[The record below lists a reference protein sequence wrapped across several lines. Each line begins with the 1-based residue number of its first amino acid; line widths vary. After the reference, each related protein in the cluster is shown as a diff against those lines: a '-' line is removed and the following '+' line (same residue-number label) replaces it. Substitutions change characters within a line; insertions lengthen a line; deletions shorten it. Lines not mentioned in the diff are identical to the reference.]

1 MCNRYLSSTGVK
13 ENEISIGDKNRVNI
27 LRFTGAGPMVTE
39 ALAMGLPP
47 PPRFWQSILE
57 ICDVAAN
64 QDTRVWIDAEQQIF
78 QPTIDAWTT
87 DLMRRYN
94 RNGKAQVYTT
104 FQAYLKSTR
113 TRIAQHLE
121 LAKKEDWLLGIKLV
135 RGAYIASEHRH
146 LIHDT
151 KAETDDAYNSIAQ
164 DLLTQS
170 FPPSITT
177 KSHFPRVN
185 LFLAG
190 HNADSVQKAYN
201 LHRSRVLAGLPT
213 IPLEFGQ
220 LQGMADEVS
229 CGLLQLCRQETA
241 TKDSVRVAPKAFKCL
256 AWGSTGECMQFLVR
270 RAVENRGSMDRTGE
284 WAVGL
289 RRELWRRMK
298 TALRLRREIDE

>member
-1 MCNRYLSSTGVK
+1 M
-13 ENEISIGDKNRVNI
+13 
-27 LRFTGAGPMVTE
+27 ATE
-39 ALAMGLPP
+39 ALAMGQPP
-47 PPRFWQSILE
+47 PPKLWQSILE
-57 ICDVAAN
+57 ICDVAAKQN
-64 QDTRVWIDAEQQIF
+64 TRVWIDAEQQIF
-78 QPTIDAWTT
+78 QSTIDAWAI
-87 DLMRRYN
+87 DLMRCYN

-135 RGAYIASEHRH
+135 RGAYIALEHRH

-151 KAETDDAYNSIAQ
+151 KTETDDAYNSIAD
-164 DLLTQS
+164 DLLSRTFTPTITQTS
-170 FPPSITT
+170 Q
-177 KSHFPRVN
+177 FPRVQ

-190 HNADSVQKAYN
+190 HNAHSVQKAYN
-201 LHRSRVLAGLPT
+201 LHCSRVLAGLPT

-229 CGLLQLCRQETA
+229 CSLLQLCQQEAA
-241 TKDSVRVAPKAFKCL
+241 TKDSVQVAPKAFKCL

-284 WAVGL
+284 WAAGL

-298 TALRLRREIDE
+298 AAFRLRRAVAD

>member
-1 MCNRYLSSTGVK
+1 
-13 ENEISIGDKNRVNI
+13 
-27 LRFTGAGPMVTE
+27 MVTE
-39 ALAMGLPP
+39 ALAMGQPP
-47 PPRFWQSILE
+47 PPQFWQSILE
-57 ICDVAAN
+57 ICDFAAK
-64 QDTRVWIDAEQQIF
+64 QETRVWIDAEQQIF
-78 QPTIDAWTT
+78 QPTIDAWTI

-135 RGAYIASEHRH
+135 RGAYIALEARH

-164 DLLTQS
+164 DLLSHS
-170 FPPSITT
+170 FPPTINHS
-177 KSHFPRVN
+177 SHFPQVY

-190 HNADSVQKAYN
+190 HNAHSVQKAYN

-229 CGLLQLCRQETA
+229 CGLLQLCRQEA
-241 TKDSVRVAPKAFKCL
+241 ETKDLGTELAVRVAPKAFKCL

-284 WAVGL
+284 WAAGL
-289 RRELWRRMK
+289 RKEFWRRVRDTLK
-298 TALRLRREIDE
+298 IRRGVAG

>member
-1 MCNRYLSSTGVK
+1 MK
-13 ENEISIGDKNRVNI
+13 VNKS
-27 LRFTGAGPMVTE
+27 RFTGAGPMVTE
-39 ALAMGLPP
+39 ALAMGQPP
-47 PPRFWQSILE
+47 PPKLWQSILE
-57 ICDVAAN
+57 ICDVAAK

-78 QPTIDAWTT
+78 QPTIDAWTI

-135 RGAYIASEHRH
+135 RGAYIASEPRH

-151 KAETDDAYNSIAQ
+151 NAETDNAYNSIAQ
-164 DLLTQS
+164 DLLSRS
-170 FPPSITT
+170 FPPTITHV
-177 KSHFPRVN
+177 SQFPRVQ

-190 HNADSVQKAYN
+190 HNAYSVQKAYVI
-201 LHRSRVLAGLPT
+201 HSSRVLAGLPT
-213 IPLEFGQ
+213 IPIEFGQ

-229 CGLLQLCRQETA
+229 CGLLQMCRQEA
-241 TKDSVRVAPKAFKCL
+241 AIKNPVQVPPKAFKCL

-284 WAVGL
+284 WAAGL

-298 TALRLRREIDE
+298 AALRPRRGIVG

>member
-1 MCNRYLSSTGVK
+1 
-13 ENEISIGDKNRVNI
+13 
-27 LRFTGAGPMVTE
+27 MVTE
-39 ALAMGLPP
+39 ALAMGQRP
-47 PPRFWQSILE
+47 PPRLWQSILE
-57 ICDVAAN
+57 ICDVAAK

-78 QPTIDAWTT
+78 QTTIDAWTI
-87 DLMRRYN
+87 DLMQHYN

-121 LAKKEDWLLGIKLV
+121 LAREEDWLLGIKLV
-135 RGAYIASEHRH
+135 RGAYIASEPRH

-151 KAETDDAYNSIAQ
+151 KAETDHAYNSIAK
-164 DLLTQS
+164 DLLSRT
-170 FPPSITT
+170 FPPSITDV
-177 KSHFPRVN
+177 SRFPRVN

-190 HNADSVQKAYN
+190 HNAHSVQMAYN
-201 LHRSRVLAGLPT
+201 LHRSRILDGLPT

-229 CGLLQLCRQETA
+229 CGLLQLCRHEVETKNLDA
-241 TKDSVRVAPKAFKCL
+241 ELAARVAPKAFKCL

-284 WAVGL
+284 WAAGL
-289 RRELWRRMK
+289 RRELWRRFR
-298 TALRLRREIDE
+298 AAFRLRRTLAA